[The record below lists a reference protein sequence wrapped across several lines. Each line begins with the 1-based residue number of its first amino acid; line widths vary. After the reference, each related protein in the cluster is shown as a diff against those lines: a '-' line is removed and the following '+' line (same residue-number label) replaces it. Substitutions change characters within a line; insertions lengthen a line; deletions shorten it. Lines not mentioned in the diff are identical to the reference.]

1 MSVVPNPRVFF
12 DISIGGRRAGRMI
25 FELFMDK
32 LPYTAENFSGY
43 IGKTNKLCAGET
55 GLGYYLRPRWYKNT
69 PIHRIVS
76 GFMCQGGNF
85 NTGNSYGGES
95 IYGQYMRDES
105 YSYYHSKRGVLGM
118 CKTRYKNSNASQ
130 FYITFKPC
138 SFLDNKM
145 VVFGHLEYGDEVL
158 DQIEEQGTM
167 IGRTKKETMSRSEQ
181 RKVINKMYSGEIP
194 QDTIYDPRINNE
206 VRERKF
212 IARTDIERPKFSEE
226 TYKMEQSYK
235 NIIPEEVY
243 KRAHYN
249 F

>member
-32 LPYTAENFSGY
+32 LPYTAENFRC
-43 IGKTNKLCAGET
+43 LCTGET

-118 CKTRYKNSNASQ
+118 CKTRYKNSNGSQ

-167 IGRTKKETMSRSEQ
+167 IGRTKKQ
-181 RKVINKMYSGEIP
+181 VKIYNCGEIP

-206 VRERKF
+206 VKEPKF
-212 IARTDIERPKFSEE
+212 IARTDIDRPKFSEE